1 MDNENKSILNAEIYK
16 KESKFIKLCEEY
28 LEGFYSLFYLL
39 LKNPLNNFWWE
50 CISITIQYSQLIIFI
65 IDDTV
70 SKIFI
75 Y

>member
-16 KESKFIKLCEEY
+16 KESKFIKLFEEY